1 MQIKDNLD
9 IIKNSISECE
19 KRSGREPGCVKLMA
33 VSKFHPIEEIQ
44 QAINNNQLL
53 FGENRVQEA
62 NEKFTKLYETY
73 SNIYLHI
80 IGQLHFYKVKTAV
93 AISNCL

>member
-19 KRSGREPGCVKLMA
+19 KRRGREAGCVKLMA

-44 QAINNNQLL
+44 
-53 FGENRVQEA
+53 
-62 NEKFTKLYETY
+62 
-73 SNIYLHI
+73 
-80 IGQLHFYKVKTAV
+80 
-93 AISNCL
+93 